1 MDRAMQTEHS
11 VVGSFIRVED
21 SMDNLQL
28 KISLLDHVCNI
39 MGIKE
44 KAKLD
49 PKATLGD
56 LGLDSMMAAEIGNVF
71 ENEFHMAMTPQEIRK
86 FTIEK
91 ISEGFSSS
99 D

>member
-1 MDRAMQTEHS
+1 MDRAMQTAHS

-71 ENEFHMAMTPQEIRK
+71 ENEFHMAMTPQEIRR

-91 ISEGFSSS
+91 ISEGFSTS
-99 D
+99 